1 MEDKKFEATKRKRVL
16 YLIQDAMSDSTAT
29 LEDTYVF
36 SAAFI
41 DIYKEYIA
49 KKEVSNEQ

>member
-16 YLIQDAMSDSTAT
+16 YLIQDAMSGTSAS
-29 LEDTYVF
+29 LEDTYVL
-36 SAAFI
+36 SAAYI

-49 KKEVSNEQ
+49 KKGVSNEQ